1 MSFAMPDELW
11 HAHGWEAS
19 PRKGHL
25 SPESND
31 ADGYAVPMTL
41 PLFFDAVLFDLD
53 GTLVAT
59 HRFWLQAART
69 GVRQGLECLGLER
82 AVPTPAEWMSIVGL
96 TSEEGFAKLF
106 PELAS
111 EQRQVLQE
119 ACEVEQERLLKG
131 GMGALMPG
139 AEALLKRLGSAG
151 LKLGI
156 ASNCGNYYLEQMQ
169 QTLGLGNYFDE
180 AYCIDSPAI
189 YNKGDM
195 LERLLLD
202 FGTRSAVMV
211 GDRAGDRAAAWENGL
226 PAVHCAFGFSGE
238 GEGQG
243 AEACIEDLG
252 ELWEL
257 LERRGRW
264 ITAILEQAGALGPA
278 AKRPSLVLGITG
290 DVASGKTLFARDVV
304 RLLTH
309 LGHSAR
315 CVSLDD
321 FKSSRG
327 PALGPGDFDLERLEQ
342 EVLGPHGESGG
353 YLVLEGPYLLDPRLQ
368 SRLDRS
374 IYLEVTEEVMW
385 RRLTGLQARE
395 KGLHALSDLRT
406 GLIPAIQQHRQH
418 YDPTR
423 LADLLV
429 EASNPLGPAVPSIA
443 QESSQDSTRES
454 TREIG

>member
-1 MSFAMPDELW
+1 MSMTMPL
-11 HAHGWEAS
+11 
-19 PRKGHL
+19 L
-25 SPESND
+25 
-31 ADGYAVPMTL
+31 
-41 PLFFDAVLFDLD
+41 FDAVLFDLD

-69 GVRQGLECLGLER
+69 GVRQGLESLGLER

-106 PELAS
+106 PELS
-111 EQRQVLQE
+111 GEQRRVLQE
-119 ACEVEQERLLKG
+119 ACELEQERLLKG

-139 AEALLKRLGSAG
+139 AESLLERLGGSG
-151 LKLGI
+151 VKLGI
-156 ASNCGNYYLEQMQ
+156 ASNCGNYYLDQMRE
-169 QTLGLGNYFDE
+169 TLGLGNYFDE

-211 GDRAGDRAAAWENGL
+211 GDRAGDRTAAWENGL

-238 GEGQG
+238 GEGEG
-243 AEACIEDLG
+243 AEAYIEDLG
-252 ELWEL
+252 ELWGL
-257 LERRGRW
+257 LERRGCW
-264 ITAILEQAGALGPA
+264 ISAILEQVGALGSA
-278 AKRPSLVLGITG
+278 ARERSLVLGITG

-315 CVSLDD
+315 CVCLDD
-321 FKSSRG
+321 FKSSPG
-327 PALGPGDFDLERLEQ
+327 AALGPADFDLERLEQ
-342 EVLGPHGESGG
+342 EVLGPHGESAG

-368 SRLDRS
+368 SRLDLS

-385 RRLTGLQARE
+385 RRLMGLQARA
-395 KGLHALSDLRT
+395 KGIHALSELRT
-406 GLIPAIQQHRQH
+406 GLIPAVQLHRQH
-418 YDPTR
+418 YDPSS

-429 EASNPLGPAVPSIA
+429 EASNPLGPALPSISPEA
-443 QESSQDSTRES
+443 QAGDWP
-454 TREIG
+454 GAAGACALGD